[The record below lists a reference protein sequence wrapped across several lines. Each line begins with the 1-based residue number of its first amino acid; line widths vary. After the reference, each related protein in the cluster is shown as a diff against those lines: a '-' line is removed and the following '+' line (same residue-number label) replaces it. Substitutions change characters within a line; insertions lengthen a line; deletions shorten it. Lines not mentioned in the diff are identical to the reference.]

1 MDPNFW
7 GHPTWV
13 SLHSITFNYPVTPT
27 SEDKTKMYNYFK
39 QVSAVLPCSSCAK
52 SFELYFNYIPI
63 TEYLDD
69 VYGLTF
75 WLYTMHFIV
84 NKKLKKKNMNFS
96 SVVKMYLAQKTNCV
110 VNKNQCVKNTTPE
123 NPNKHLEFQSIATQK
138 YSDKTQQYVA
148 KLLKDY
154 PTLSI

>member
-1 MDPNFW
+1 
-7 GHPTWV
+7 
-13 SLHSITFNYPVTPT
+13 
-27 SEDKTKMYNYFK
+27 
-39 QVSAVLPCSSCAK
+39 
-52 SFELYFNYIPI
+52 
-63 TEYLDD
+63 
-69 VYGLTF
+69 
-75 WLYTMHFIV
+75 MHFIV

-96 SVVKMYLAQKTNCV
+96 SVVKMYLAHKTNCV

-154 PTLSI
+154 PTLTI